1 MLQGNI
7 STVVC
12 SAQIADQFAF
22 IPREAISRFLTFC
35 SECQRKQ
42 PGGGARRLGPTHHR
56 LDTEQQLDADRGQIQ
71 TLDISR
77 YLYTLDIYTY

>member
-42 PGGGARRLGPTHHR
+42 PGGGARRLGPAHHR
-56 LDTEQQLDADRGQIQ
+56 LDTEQQLDADRGQI
-71 TLDISR
+71 R
-77 YLYTLDIYTY
+77 R